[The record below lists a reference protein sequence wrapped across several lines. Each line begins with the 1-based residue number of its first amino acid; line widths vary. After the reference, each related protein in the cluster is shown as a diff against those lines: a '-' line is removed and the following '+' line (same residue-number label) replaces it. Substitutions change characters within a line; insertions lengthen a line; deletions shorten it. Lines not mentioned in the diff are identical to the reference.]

1 MREVRILAVAI
12 LKIIVNIVGFY
23 LAARFF
29 PEITYDHPSALLWA
43 GLVLGVVN
51 VLVRPIL
58 VLLTLPIKILTFGLF
73 TLVINTLM
81 VLLTASL
88 IGGLHIP
95 GFWYAFA
102 VAIFISILNMFF
114 FK

>member
-1 MREVRILAVAI
+1 MGEVDILPVAI
-12 LKIIVNIVGFY
+12 LKIIVNIAGFY
-23 LAARFF
+23 LAALFF
-29 PEITYDHPSALLWA
+29 PDITYDYPAALLWA

-51 VLVRPIL
+51 ILVKPVL

-81 VLLTASL
+81 VSLTGFL
-88 IGGLHIP
+88 INGLHIP

-102 VAIFISILNMFF
+102 VAIFISILNMLF

>member
-1 MREVRILAVAI
+1 MIAI
-12 LKIIVNIVGFY
+12 LKIIVNVVGFY
-23 LAARFF
+23 VATLFF
-29 PEITYDHPSALLWA
+29 PEITYTDPSALLMA

-58 VLLTLPIKILTFGLF
+58 ALLTLPIRILTFGLF
-73 TLVINTLM
+73 TLVLNTLM
-81 VLLTASL
+81 VSLTAAL
-88 IGGLHIP
+88 ISGLHIP

-102 VAIFISILNMFF
+102 VSIFISILNMFF

>member
-1 MREVRILAVAI
+1 MPAAI
-12 LKIIVNIVGFY
+12 LKIIINVAGFY

-29 PEITYDHPSALLWA
+29 PEITYDYPSALLWA

-51 VLVRPIL
+51 VLVKPIL
-58 VLLTLPIKILTFGLF
+58 VLLTLPITILTFGLF

-81 VLLTASL
+81 VLLTGYL

-102 VAIFISILNMFF
+102 VAIFISILNMLF

>member
-1 MREVRILAVAI
+1 MRDAV
-12 LKIIVNIVGFY
+12 LKLLVNIAGFY
-23 LAARFF
+23 LAALFF
-29 PEITYDHPSALLWA
+29 PAITYDYPAALLWA
-43 GLVLGVVN
+43 GIVLGVVN
-51 VLVRPIL
+51 ILVRPLL

-81 VLLTASL
+81 VLLTGAL

-102 VAIFISILNMFF
+102 VAIFISVLNMLFI
-114 FK
+114 KG